1 MRVSLFERTRRCRR
15 GQALVEFALATSILM
30 LLLVG
35 LTEFSRHYYARL
47 SARHAVAEAAR
58 FAITGQVLNDPN
70 TGVPMTRA
78 QSIVAVI
85 NRTAST
91 LPLELVSIVLNPPN
105 GGGPNE
111 VVSIQA
117 RYRFYFADSPLV
129 RGFAPLSVAF
139 TVATS
144 VKNEPVFQ

>member
-1 MRVSLFERTRRCRR
+1 MVVSAFEKIRRCRA

-70 TGVPMTRA
+70 TGLPMTRA

-85 NRTAST
+85 NRTAGT

-111 VVSIQA
+111 VVSIRA
-117 RYRFYFADSPLV
+117 RYRFYFADSPMV
-129 RGFAPLSVAF
+129 RDFAPLSVAF